1 MKRNNKGNKENAA
14 PTPRLSGRLTPRQL
28 WSMANDPSWR
38 PWMGLIAGHPHA
50 WPALREW
57 YEGIRGAGLDFD
69 AAGPAPKPPETRKA
83 ALGFLAVPTPTAP
96 LAPDPDTGTAGE
108 AADVDVD
115 GAGESTPNGGS
126 GLTSLLSVA
135 DAAESAGSDG
145 SDEFAV
151 TERIGPADAQAGDD
165 LAVTTLAFSPELDDQ
180 VKVRRV
186 FPVRKAIILAA
197 VLVLVLASAAGMRMA
212 ANRAAEA
219 EAREHAAAVASCVQ
233 ASRTAKTLAGRI
245 DKAVDD
251 ANKLLKSSDGK
262 VKDAKTTQD
271 LTKLL
276 KTRPKTKTSSC
287 KAGTDADTA
296 AKAMSSM
303 RSAAKTARSWLR
315 DVAKASKAVE
325 SSRIDKAV
333 DDANKLLKSSD
344 GKVKDAKTRDE
355 LSKAIKKRD
364 AKAIADASAK
374 VEASVKAK
382 HEEDEAARR
391 KAEEEAAAA
400 AQAQSGSGSSGSGS
414 SSGSYSGSSGSS
426 GSGSS
431 SRSGY
436 SGSSG
441 SSGSSSSSSGSSG
454 SSGSATPGWSVPA
467 PSTGDS
473 GLPGSDP
480 GL

>member
-145 SDEFAV
+145 SDESAV

-233 ASRTAKTLAGRI
+233 ASRTAKTLAG
-245 DKAVDD
+245 
-251 ANKLLKSSDGK
+251 
-262 VKDAKTTQD
+262 
-271 LTKLL
+271 
-276 KTRPKTKTSSC
+276 
-287 KAGTDADTA
+287 
-296 AKAMSSM
+296 
-303 RSAAKTARSWLR
+303 
-315 DVAKASKAVE
+315 
-325 SSRIDKAV
+325 RIDKAV